1 MNDSLIDPIGA
12 GPVATPRVDAE
23 NRQLREACQKFEGML
38 LGIMMKESL
47 GESMLESSEGEGGG
61 LDSFREFCIE
71 QVANTMA
78 ESSSLG
84 IADQLYAELGMEG
97 GKQ

>member
-1 MNDSLIDPIGA
+1 MNESMIQSIGA
-12 GPVATPRVDAE
+12 DPVVALPGTPK
-23 NRQLREACQKFEGML
+23 NRQLYEACQKFEGML

-47 GESMLESSEGEGGG
+47 GKSESDSSSAGSAGM
-61 LDSFREFCIE
+61 DSFREFCVE

-84 IADQLYAELGMEG
+84 IADQLYADFEIEG
-97 GKQ
+97 GTQ